1 MADHVGSLGTDSIRA
16 NGTQRD
22 SRIPAVI
29 GIEPWSWPGDDNSG
43 NMIHAAAARRILGKY
58 KEVKTT
64 LQWTDEKIERLR
76 AEHSHIVYVTA
87 NLIRLGVPRDHPS
100 IKELVASHVTLANNI
115 ERASLPVVVFGLGS
129 QAPLAGP
136 YEFNVAPETIR
147 LLKVLSDHSR
157 RMAVRGAFTAD
168 ACIRLGINNVEV
180 IGCQSIFWHRSPQ
193 FTWRLSEPGRDHAGN
208 IACNFTDARS
218 EADLI
223 RQAMACGYDV
233 IGQGNGGEE
242 ELRQREPGEAAAAGV
257 RFGWDVELAF
267 EKGLMD
273 RGQYERWARDHF
285 YQFRRPE
292 AWLDHMRRYRFCY
305 GTRLHGNMAAM
316 IAGTRALWIVHDM
329 RTKEVCDHFKLPRVE
344 LDEVQGGVNLEALFE
359 RADYSGCRQIYP
371 ERYRVLFEYV
381 DRASL
386 PHSLPAPIAATATQN
401 REVSPGP
408 SAAAGS
414 AAP

>member
-1 MADHVGSLGTDSIRA
+1 MADHIGGLGAGSTRA
-16 NGTQRD
+16 NEMQSN

-58 KEVKTT
+58 KEFKPA
-64 LQWTDEKIERLR
+64 LQWTDEQIEKLR
-76 AEHSHIVYVTA
+76 AEHSHIVYITA

-100 IKELVASHVTLANNI
+100 IKELIASHVTLASNI
-115 ERASLPVVVFGLGS
+115 ERAALPVVVFGLGS

-136 YEFNVAPETIR
+136 YEFNPASETIR

-168 ACIRLGINNVEV
+168 VCIRLGINNVEV

-193 FTWRLSEPGRDHAGN
+193 FSWCLSEPGRDRAGN

-218 EADLI
+218 EAQLI

-233 IGQGNGGEE
+233 IGQGNGGEA
-242 ELRQREPGEAAAAGV
+242 ELRQREPGEAAIAGP

-267 EKGLMD
+267 EKSLID

-386 PHSLPAPIAATATQN
+386 PHSLPAPIATTAAQN
-401 REVSPGP
+401 REVLPRP
-408 SAAAGS
+408 SAATGS
-414 AAP
+414 TAR